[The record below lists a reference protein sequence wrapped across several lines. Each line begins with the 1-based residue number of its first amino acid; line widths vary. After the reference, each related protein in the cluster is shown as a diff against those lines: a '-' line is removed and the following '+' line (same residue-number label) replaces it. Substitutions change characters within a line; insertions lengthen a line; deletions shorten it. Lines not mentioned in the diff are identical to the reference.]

1 VTRRAARST
10 LHGVVLALLCLAD
23 VASAQRPSLP
33 ITPPVAIEGSQA
45 QPSYPESAR
54 RLGIQGTAT
63 LRVQVLA
70 NGQVGEVAIEQS
82 AGHPDLDQAAIDAAR
97 RWRFEPARRGKDPVP
112 VWMRLAMT
120 FALKGGEEP
129 NPTLAVAGRVTT
141 LDGVG
146 SVQRVGRPDGVPL
159 KVNDDVLVQDRI
171 MTADAAKLEMV
182 LGGKLDVEMRGRSA
196 VTITEISG
204 RSTLDLDAG
213 QIALRVR
220 GEALRAGDVIDVRT
234 LNAVATMRGEARV
247 RIETIAPAERGGAAV
262 THVDVLDGTVAVATN
277 VDFKNPLLYRGL
289 PPAGVELRANQGV
302 TITGEV
308 PGAIRALRSSS
319 TP

>member
-1 VTRRAARST
+1 MTRRTARST
-10 LHGVVLALLCLAD
+10 LYAVALALLCLAD
-23 VASAQRPSLP
+23 VASAQRPSVP
-33 ITPPVAIEGSQA
+33 ITPPAAIEGSQA

-54 RLGIQGTAT
+54 RQGIQGTAT

-70 NGQVGEVAIEQS
+70 NGQVGEVAVEQS

-129 NPTLAVAGRVTT
+129 NPKLAVAGRVTT
-141 LDGVG
+141 LDGLG
-146 SVQRVGRPDGVPL
+146 SVQRVGLPDPVPL
-159 KVNDDVLVQDRI
+159 KVNDDVFVQDRI
-171 MTADAAKLEMV
+171 VTAGAARLGMV
-182 LGGKLDVEMRGRSA
+182 LRDKVDVELRGRSA
-196 VTITEISG
+196 VTITEVPG
-204 RSTLDLDAG
+204 RTTLDLEAG
-213 QIALRVR
+213 QVTLGVR
-220 GEALRAGDVIDVRT
+220 GEGIDVRT
-234 LNAVATMRGEARV
+234 LNAVATLRGDARV
-247 RIETIAPAERGGAAV
+247 RIETIASAQRDGAAI
-262 THVDVLDGTVAVATN
+262 THVDVLEGNVSVATN

-308 PGAIRALRSSS
+308 PGAIRALRSPS